1 MVKPHGIAHCIH
13 FNAGFGVHP
22 PPLGNGI
29 ICFSYVIDRRN
40 YAARPDFDRIFDCQV
55 YFIIDILF
63 FLVISSY
70 KIVNSSLSED
80 AMHAF
85 THLDKTRH
93 GTPEFPAEYYYVDS
107 QHPRYQMPFHWH
119 NEWEILR
126 VLDGSL
132 QFHIDNEQYCAQ
144 SGDIVLIRG
153 GVLHGGIPNSCV
165 YECFVFDLYGL
176 FRTMDMVK
184 KSLRPF
190 YRQILIPHCLH
201 SRGCDDSFLATVNE
215 LMAIYHEGSEKD
227 CKELLTIACL
237 GKLFATILK
246 LGLYSPAPEKNIS
259 NHRIGQIKTV
269 LEYIEANYGSSISLD
284 SLATV
289 AGMNP
294 KYFCRVFHSLTHQSP
309 MEYVNFYRIEL
320 AAYQLDNIEK
330 SITVIGSECGFAE
343 SSYFTKVFKKYKGV
357 TPKEYRRNTTSL

>member
-1 MVKPHGIAHCIH
+1 
-13 FNAGFGVHP
+13 
-22 PPLGNGI
+22 
-29 ICFSYVIDRRN
+29 
-40 YAARPDFDRIFDCQV
+40 
-55 YFIIDILF
+55 
-63 FLVISSY
+63 
-70 KIVNSSLSED
+70 
-80 AMHAF
+80 MHAF

-132 QFHIDNEQYCAQ
+132 QIHIDNEEYCARA
-144 SGDIVLIRG
+144 GDILLIRG

-190 YRQILIPHCLH
+190 YRQTLLPQCLING
-201 SRGCDDSFLATVNE
+201 SGSISGIVEE
-215 LMAIYHEGSEKD
+215 LMAVFHEDEKD
-227 CKELLTIACL
+227 CKELLTVACL
-237 GKLFATILK
+237 GRLFATIST

-259 NHRIGQIKTV
+259 SNQRIGQIKTV
-269 LEYIEANYGSSISLD
+269 LEYIEANYGSGISLD
-284 SLATV
+284 SLADV

-309 MEYVNFYRIEL
+309 MEYVNYYRIEQ
-320 AAYQLDNIEK
+320 AAYQLDNMDK
-330 SITVIGSECGFAE
+330 SITAIGSECGFLE
-343 SSYFTKVFKKYKGV
+343 SSYFTKVFKKFKGV
-357 TPKEYRRNTTSL
+357 TPKEYRKISNNL

>member
-1 MVKPHGIAHCIH
+1 
-13 FNAGFGVHP
+13 
-22 PPLGNGI
+22 
-29 ICFSYVIDRRN
+29 
-40 YAARPDFDRIFDCQV
+40 
-55 YFIIDILF
+55 
-63 FLVISSY
+63 
-70 KIVNSSLSED
+70 
-80 AMHAF
+80 MHAF

-132 QFHIDNEQYCAQ
+132 QIHIDDELYHAQ
-144 SGDIVLIRG
+144 AGDILLIRG
-153 GVLHGGIPNSCV
+153 GILHGGIPNSCV

-190 YRQILIPHCLH
+190 YRQTIIPQCLY
-201 SRGCDDSFLATVNE
+201 SARCNSGFVTTVNE
-215 LMAIYHEGSEKD
+215 LMAAFRNSSEKD
-227 CKELLTIACL
+227 CRELIAISCL

-246 LGLYSPAPEKNIS
+246 LGLYAPATEKSIGS

-269 LEYIEANYGSSISLD
+269 LEYIEANYGSGISLD
-284 SLATV
+284 SLADV

-309 MEYVNFYRIEL
+309 MEYVNYYRIAQ
-320 AAYQLDNIEK
+320 AAYQLDNMDK
-330 SITVIGSECGFAE
+330 SITTIGSECGFAE
-343 SSYFTKVFKKYKGV
+343 SSYFTKVFKKFKGV
-357 TPKEYRRNTTSL
+357 TPKEYRRISNAP